1 MKGISKLIFSV
12 MSYMVGDF
20 NNSRVSK
27 NTCLESSYKA
37 FDQPR
42 IHDKIRLNQIYFPK
56 GFLSVE
62 LATIID
68 EST

>member
-1 MKGISKLIFSV
+1 
-12 MSYMVGDF
+12 MVRDF

-27 NTCLESSYKA
+27 NMCLESSYKA
-37 FDQPR
+37 FDQPK
-42 IHDKIRLNQIYFPK
+42 IHDKIRLNQFYFPK

>member
-1 MKGISKLIFSV
+1 
-12 MSYMVGDF
+12 MVGDF
-20 NNSRVSK
+20 NSSRVSK
-27 NTCLESSYKA
+27 NGCLESSYKA

-42 IHDKIRLNQIYFPK
+42 IHEKIRLNQIYFPK

-62 LATIID
+62 LGTIID